1 MRQRLDELVRWLE
14 RGKPLDPVAGSLAR
28 AVRQVTSEPVLE
40 RLLSGAWLGHPVHP
54 PLTDVPVGMFVG
66 AAVLDVL
73 PGGWSHRS
81 ADVLIGTGLLTALPT
96 AVTGLND
103 FAEKTSGGSR
113 RVAMVHALTNS
124 AAAGLYAWSLFKR
137 LKGQRVRGV
146 TLSFLGLGTLTF
158 GAYLGGHLTYRQAVG
173 VDEAGPDGR
182 ARTTQSTPAGPR
194 GVVREAPGETAHE
207 RVRDLTREPSTDAT
221 VTGPSGTGMRQPP
234 PRWSAQS

>member
-1 MRQRLDELVRWLE
+1 MMRQRLEELVRWLE

-28 AVRQVTSEPVLE
+28 AVQQVTSEPTLK

-81 ADVLIGTGLLTALPT
+81 ADVLIAAGLVSALPT

-113 RVAMVHALTNS
+113 RVAMVHAVTNT
-124 AAAGLYAWSLFKR
+124 AAAGLYTWSLVKR

-158 GAYLGGHLTYRQAVG
+158 SAYLGGHLTYRDGVG
-173 VDEAGPDGR
+173 VDEEGPG
-182 ARTTQSTPAGPR
+182 AQTETLESAPTGPR
-194 GVVREAPGETAHE
+194 SVVGEAPRETAHE
-207 RVRDLTREPSTDAT
+207 RVRDLTRDVAPGSPG
-221 VTGPSGTGMRQPP
+221 VRNMPP
-234 PRWSAQS
+234 PSWSAQH